1 MIDLT
6 MSDWFGDRGPQYVEE
21 LVRLSVAGLCGAA
34 VGWQRERHEKAAGLR
49 THMLLA
55 IGSCLFTLVAIH
67 VQKDDITRVM
77 QGIVTG
83 AGFLGGGV
91 IFREGASVKGLTTA
105 TGLWV
110 MGAVGMAIGTG
121 EYFIGI
127 LATVLTF
134 LVLSVL
140 QLVERRYGHH
150 ADKPAV
156 PDRN

>member
-1 MIDLT
+1 MDQAMT
-6 MSDWFGDRGPQYVEE
+6 DWINQEGAVYVEE
-21 LVRLSVAGLCGAA
+21 FVRLSVAGLCGAM

-55 IGSCLFTLVAIH
+55 IGSCLFTLVALR
-67 VQKDDITRVM
+67 VRPDDVGRAM
-77 QGIVTG
+77 QGIITG

-121 EYFIGI
+121 EYFIGV
-127 LATVLTF
+127 LATILTF
-134 LVLSVL
+134 LVLSIMF
-140 QLVERRYGHH
+140 LVERRFARH
-150 ADKPAV
+150 AEPPAE
-156 PDRN
+156 PPQGP